1 MHYIFFLM
9 IRRPPRSTRTDT
21 LFPYTTL
28 FRSLAE
34 GLASAQRLEHRIIA
48 ETLGPAR
55 RPDDDAVHPAFE
67 AFDMAIGPGK
77 RQCADEMGVVARFR
91 PGALHRFMDKPHGK
105 AEVLALARPARR
117 KDAGIAAKRL
127 DEQAAVIGKCWQA

>member
-1 MHYIFFLM
+1 MTV
-9 IRRPPRSTRTDT
+9 RPPSEAGGDKLAEGVGTMAHRM
-21 LFPYTTL
+21 LFVGVD
-28 FRSLAE
+28 LAE

-91 PGALHRFMDKPHGK
+91 PGALHRFMAKPQD
-105 AEVLALARPARR
+105 R
-117 KDAGIAAKRL
+117 KS
-127 DEQAAVIGKCWQA
+127 

>member
-1 MHYIFFLM
+1 M
-9 IRRPPRSTRTDT
+9 
-21 LFPYTTL
+21 LFGGCD
-28 FRSLAE
+28 LAE

-105 AEVLALARPARR
+105 AEGLALARPARR
-117 KDAGIAAKRL
+117 TDAGIAAKRL
-127 DEQAAVIGKCWQA
+127 DAQAAVIGKRPEERRVGKECVRQCSSQWSL